1 MDPIK
6 FDPESQKYLN
16 FGHCPVRQI
25 PFQLGNCV
33 AISYINKKRFL
44 FSQGALNRWPKGPGL
59 QAIPGGDF
67 LFIGT
72 QRFPLK

>member
-16 FGHCPVRQI
+16 FGHCSVRQI
-25 PFQLGNCV
+25 L
-33 AISYINKKRFL
+33 SFL
-44 FSQGALNRWPKGPGL
+44 FSQGAPNRWPKGPGL